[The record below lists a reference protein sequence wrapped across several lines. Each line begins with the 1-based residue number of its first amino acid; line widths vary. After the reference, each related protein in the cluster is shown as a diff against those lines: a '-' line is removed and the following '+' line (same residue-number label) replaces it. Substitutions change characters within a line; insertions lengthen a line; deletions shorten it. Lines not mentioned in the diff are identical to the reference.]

1 MNDELLTYKKVYEK
15 VSKYLK
21 KSGEKLDRYEN
32 IIADLQTE
40 KEQLKTQNEIQEY
53 SAIREKENL
62 IYKFKTSIINK
73 INNNNEDKS
82 SRSQNTLKRNINITN
97 NKYLNVIQGIN
108 LHNNNIDNQLLKNKL
123 KFGDTL
129 KEEKTNKSFDD
140 IEQTETK
147 SINCENEEFCEVL
160 RQAGIPAMTYYMMS
174 TNKGFAK
181 IIDALEFM
189 YKLVCDKKMTIKIL
203 ECENDDL
210 REKNFQLNKDNIELL
225 SKQKEI
231 NGNMINN
238 NQSKITINNV
248 NINTL
253 RNYQKISQNN
263 DFVNEYSESGSVVYN
278 PKKKNTIEKEDEKIK
293 NNDFKTSI
301 INKRKNDEI
310 LTLSSV
316 TSSEF
321 GKDCQNLESF
331 VSSIGEHD
339 NNIVNKSETYSETI
353 DIDVDQIKEK

>member
-1 MNDELLTYKKVYEK
+1 
-15 VSKYLK
+15 
-21 KSGEKLDRYEN
+21 
-32 IIADLQTE
+32 
-40 KEQLKTQNEIQEY
+40 
-53 SAIREKENL
+53 
-62 IYKFKTSIINK
+62 
-73 INNNNEDKS
+73 
-82 SRSQNTLKRNINITN
+82 
-97 NKYLNVIQGIN
+97 
-108 LHNNNIDNQLLKNKL
+108 
-123 KFGDTL
+123 
-129 KEEKTNKSFDD
+129 
-140 IEQTETK
+140 
-147 SINCENEEFCEVL
+147 
-160 RQAGIPAMTYYMMS
+160 
-174 TNKGFAK
+174 
-181 IIDALEFM
+181 M

>member
-1 MNDELLTYKKVYEK
+1 
-15 VSKYLK
+15 
-21 KSGEKLDRYEN
+21 
-32 IIADLQTE
+32 
-40 KEQLKTQNEIQEY
+40 
-53 SAIREKENL
+53 
-62 IYKFKTSIINK
+62 
-73 INNNNEDKS
+73 
-82 SRSQNTLKRNINITN
+82 
-97 NKYLNVIQGIN
+97 
-108 LHNNNIDNQLLKNKL
+108 
-123 KFGDTL
+123 
-129 KEEKTNKSFDD
+129 
-140 IEQTETK
+140 
-147 SINCENEEFCEVL
+147 
-160 RQAGIPAMTYYMMS
+160 MTYYMMS

-210 REKNFQLNKDNIELL
+210 REKNFQLNKENIELL

-278 PKKKNTIEKEDEKIK
+278 PKKKNTIEKEDEEIK